1 MGKQHALTY
10 SKSSGDMYP
19 PCISPGVASEG
30 GDLQTKNNV
39 QKLIQLVLNN
49 MLNGLFCLNVECKRN
64 KQTNKQTSQTKK

>member
-49 MLNGLFCLNVECKRN
+49 MLNGLFCLNVECKREREREVW
-64 KQTNKQTSQTKK
+64 KP

>member
-30 GDLQTKNNV
+30 GDLQTKNN
-39 QKLIQLVLNN
+39 IQ
-49 MLNGLFCLNVECKRN
+49 NVFTFFLTC
-64 KQTNKQTSQTKK
+64 

>member
-30 GDLQTKNNV
+30 GDLQTKNYV

-49 MLNGLFCLNVECKRN
+49 MLTVFFV
-64 KQTNKQTSQTKK
+64 